1 MKLLTV
7 LILGYILWRLIRKN
21 PSGIKAP
28 LNSHSQPAF
37 PAKNNSLIEDAQF
50 RDIDAPKT

>member
-7 LILGYILWRLIRKN
+7 LILGYILWRLVRKY

-28 LNSHSQPAF
+28 LNSPSHPTF
-37 PAKNNSLIEDAQF
+37 PAKNNSLIEDAQY